1 MPATREKSAMK
12 KVDPTVRGVIQTGY
26 VEDPPSRKPE
36 PEPEELTRDQLLEKA
51 FYQKILKKMIPDF
64 PIKKLEKQSLADL
77 ERFFSEVSPILQ
89 EEILDRYRDLSP

>member
-36 PEPEELTRDQLLEKA
+36 PEALTRDQLLEKA

-64 PIKKLEKQSLADL
+64 PVKKLEKQSLADL
-77 ERFFSEVSPILQ
+77 ERFFSEISPILQ
-89 EEILDRYRDLSP
+89 EEIIDRYRDLSP